1 MRSVRFIL
9 LLLVVIA
16 TIVGPRSHAQD
27 DILLRDEDDV
37 AITKAERQRALDTL
51 LPAAQQLRSSGETAR
66 AAVLMNRVGR
76 LQMLLSLPEQAL
88 ATYQE
93 ASEIP
98 GAADNPQSYIDSLNG
113 ISAAED
119 QLRKCQQALP
129 RLQQAIS
136 LSEQHQYVA
145 GKAEALLTLS
155 DCQDSDNHVA
165 ALKTSQQSL
174 QLWQSINNKA
184 GMARTYAAL
193 GHYQLTQ
200 SDLVEATESQTA
212 ALALWEELKNPP
224 GQAES
229 LIHLGFIEYRR
240 GAWQGSLSYMTRAAA
255 LIDEKSEPFMM
266 GQIMSGLGEAFVESG
281 LPEAGLPKFQE
292 ASQYFRESKSPIAT
306 AVMGWDVGRTHYL
319 LGHYPEAL
327 AQLQQTLAD
336 GEQIKE
342 RAIVAMC
349 HEYLGR
355 TLVAMGDWPGALSHF
370 QNANELYLK
379 VSSPME
385 AARTEAL
392 MGQVFEQ
399 QGKIDKARE
408 YYGKSLETFRRL
420 SDRLNESAALYALG
434 RLELRNN
441 KLDEARQYLERSIE
455 ATENIRRV
463 STSTDLAAAFSATI
477 HERYESYVE
486 CLMLIAKTRGEGDL
500 ERRAF
505 EISESARSRSLIE
518 LLRATQASL
527 ASGLDPELAEQEKSL
542 RQSLR
547 VKEDYKVQLLARADK
562 QRQLPALESE
572 LSDLEAKYKQVT
584 NTIRERYPAYD
595 HISQTGGWTL
605 DQIQQQVIADDDTVL
620 LEYSLGIE
628 KSFVWAVTR
637 DHIKSYELP
646 RRADVDEAAQRV
658 YGLLTTGRDADKED
672 ELRGATRAL
681 GQLILLPVAAEL
693 SRKRVIVVA
702 DGALHYVP
710 FSILAPSS
718 ASDEPLIAQTQVIN
732 APSASILG
740 QLRAET
746 ARRQMRTRALAAF
759 GDPVFAT
766 NYAERKHSSGTE
778 MMALHSTEPRRLQAS
793 LRDAEAAGDVF
804 DPAKLQTLFF
814 SRLELA
820 NLRDV
825 AGPDSFVAT
834 SFDATKEKLT
844 SFNLANFAI
853 LHFATH
859 GFLDPK
865 NPENSGLVLSMVDRE
880 GRPQNGFVGL
890 QDIYRLQAP
899 VDLVVLSACRTG
911 LGKEV
916 RGEGLIG
923 LTRGF
928 MYAGASSVIASLWT
942 VDDEATSELMKRF
955 YANLLQRQMNPAAA
969 LQAAQ
974 NSIRSE
980 PQWRSPYFW
989 AAFTLQGEYRQT
1001 ISPSHSSVT
1010 AARKIVLIGVVATL
1024 LLGVFGWWFW
1034 RRRSKAVSVH
1044 GH

>member
-1 MRSVRFIL
+1 MRSLRFIL

-51 LPAAQQLRSSGETAR
+51 LPAAQQLRSSGEVVK
-66 AAVLMNRVGR
+66 AAVLLNRAGR

-88 ATYQE
+88 ATYRE

-98 GAADNPQSYIDSLNG
+98 GAADNPQRYIDSLNG

-119 QLRKCQQALP
+119 QLRKCRQALP
-129 RLQQAIS
+129 RLQQAIN

-184 GMARTYAAL
+184 GMARTYAAI

-200 SDLVEATESQTA
+200 SNLVEATESQTA

-240 GAWQGSLSYMTRAAA
+240 GAWQSSLSYMTRARA

-336 GEQIKE
+336 GEQIQE

-355 TLVAMGDWPGALSHF
+355 TLVATGDWPGALSHF
-370 QNANELYLK
+370 QKANELYLK

-441 KLDEARQYLERSIE
+441 KLDEAQRYLERSIE

-477 HERYESYVE
+477 HERYESYIE
-486 CLMLIAKTRGEGDL
+486 CLMRIAQSRGGAQL
-500 ERRAF
+500 ESQAF

-527 ASGLDPELAEQEKSL
+527 ASGLDSGLAEQEKSL

-562 QRQLPALESE
+562 QRELPALESE
-572 LSDLEAKYKQVT
+572 LSDLETKYKQVT

-595 HISQTGGWTL
+595 HISQAGGWTL
-605 DQIQQQVIADDDTVL
+605 NQIQQQVIADDDTVL
-620 LEYSLGIE
+620 LEYSLGME

-646 RRADVDEAAQRV
+646 RRADIDEAAQRV
-658 YGLLTTGRDADKED
+658 YRLLISAGDAEKAD
-672 ELRGATRAL
+672 ELRRATRAL

-693 SRKRVIVVA
+693 RQRVIVVA
-702 DGALHYVP
+702 DGALHFVP
-710 FSILAPSS
+710 FSILPPSS
-718 ASDEPLIAQTQVIN
+718 ESDEPLVAQTQVIN

-746 ARRQMRTRALAAF
+746 GRRQMRKRALAAF

-766 NYAERKHSSGTE
+766 NYAQRKDAGMRESIAGLWPSEGQ
-778 MMALHSTEPRRLQAS
+778 RLRPV
-793 LRDAEAAGDVF
+793 RDAQPAGDVF

-834 SFDATKEKLT
+834 GFDASKEKLT
-844 SFNLANFAI
+844 SFNLSNFAI

-865 NPENSGLVLSMVDRE
+865 NPENSGLVLSMVDRQ
-880 GRPQNGFVGL
+880 GQAQNGFVGL

-1001 ISPSHSSVT
+1001 ISPSRAGAT
-1010 AARKIVLIGVVATL
+1010 ATRKVALIGAAAIL
-1024 LLGVFGWWFW
+1024 LLGVLGWWFW
-1034 RRRSKAVSVH
+1034 RSRGKAVSVH